1 MNRTL
6 FVLAGLLAV
15 QVIAA
20 AGLGFARTGISG
32 PAKETPLVALA
43 GHPADR
49 ITIEG
54 PDKAKVVLAD
64 AKGTWQLPELGN
76 FPADPA
82 RVKELVDALSGLKEG
97 LPVATT
103 RDAQAR
109 FKVSDTDFERRIT
122 LESGGHALG
131 TLYFGTSPSMREI
144 HARRAGQSDVYA
156 VQFASW
162 QMPVKTTDWENKTLL
177 QIPVKEITAID
188 VPGIHLVRGDDVSGM
203 TDASGVKNASGGKGA
218 KVKETAWQA
227 SGLTAGETLDPKA
240 ADALASSLAD
250 LEFDHVLAGPPSA
263 DDGLTAPALEITVTK
278 RGGASVVYR
287 IGKAKD
293 GKTYTLKSSAR
304 SEYFALPTYAAEPL
318 IAAAARDKLLGLE
331 PAKVSAK
338 H

>member
-20 AGLGFARTGISG
+20 AGLGFAHSAISG
-32 PAKETPLVALA
+32 PAKETPLVPLV

-76 FPADPA
+76 FPADPT

-103 RDAQAR
+103 RDAQTR

-122 LESGGHALG
+122 LESGGRALG
-131 TLYFGTSPSMREI
+131 TLYFGTSPSMREM

-188 VPGIHLVRGDDVSGM
+188 VSGLHLVRGDDKDTS
-203 TDASGVKNASGGKGA
+203 
-218 KVKETAWQA
+218 WQA
-227 SGLTAGETLDPKA
+227 SGLAAGETLDSKA

-250 LEFDHVLAGPPSA
+250 LEFDHVLAGAPSA
-263 DDGLTAPALEITVTK
+263 DDGLAAPVLEITVTK

-287 IGKAKD
+287 VGKSKD

-318 IAAAARDKLLGLE
+318 IAAAARDKLLGIK